1 MKRPLLMTRALLLAF
16 VIISLLSIAFNFWLY
31 ALIILIVSVLLYL
44 YFASGSST
52 DLMVKRDKCQRCNKE
67 LKRSVLLN
75 RVYCKQCEN
84 KS

>member
-1 MKRPLLMTRALLLAF
+1 MKPSLLLTIVSVLAF
-16 VIISLLSIAFNFWLY
+16 VIISLLSIVFNFWLY

-44 YFASGSST
+44 YFAFGSSA

-84 KS
+84 KN